1 MQRTMIAQFILL
13 NLKNAGMII
22 GTGLTL
28 GDPYL
33 FARTDIGIVPLL
45 QL

>member
-1 MQRTMIAQFILL
+1 MQQHHDSAFHIFEF
-13 NLKNAGMII
+13 KKCGMII